1 MDNKSMRLR
10 LGELKKMSRNYE
22 KDRKMDT
29 GYESKLMAALPV
41 INSRCRHEYWARRL
55 ADKLRIRDI

>member
-1 MDNKSMRLR
+1 MNSKAINLR

-22 KDRKMDT
+22 KDIRIDN
-29 GYESKLMAALPV
+29 GYEEKLLATLPI
-41 INSRCRHEYWARRL
+41 INSRCRHEYWARHL